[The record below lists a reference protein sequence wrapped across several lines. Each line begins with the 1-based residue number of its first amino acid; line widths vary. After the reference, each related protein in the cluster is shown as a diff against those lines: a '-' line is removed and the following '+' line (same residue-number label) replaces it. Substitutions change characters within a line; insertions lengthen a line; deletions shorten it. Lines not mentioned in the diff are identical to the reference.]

1 MHIVHYPLHE
11 NLGSNSFMVSKQS
24 IALVN
29 NGKLPE
35 MKLVVVLGFS
45 CLLARL
51 FVCLFV
57 CSIIGI
63 QVTASTLGKYV
74 QTAEAMKTSI

>member
-1 MHIVHYPLHE
+1 
-11 NLGSNSFMVSKQS
+11 MVSKQS

-35 MKLVVVLGFS
+35 MKIVVDLGFS
-45 CLLARL
+45 CLLAT
-51 FVCLFV
+51 LFV

-63 QVTASTLGKYV
+63 QVTTSTLGKDV
-74 QTAEAMKTSI
+74 QTAEAMKI